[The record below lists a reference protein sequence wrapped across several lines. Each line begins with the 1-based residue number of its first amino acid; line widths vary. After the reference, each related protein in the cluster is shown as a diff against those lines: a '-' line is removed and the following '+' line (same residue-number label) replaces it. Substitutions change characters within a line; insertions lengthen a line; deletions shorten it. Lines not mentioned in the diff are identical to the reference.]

1 MGEVPSA
8 IGPYRIVRTIG
19 EGGMGK
25 VYEAV
30 HEAIER
36 RVAIKVLHRELASNA
51 ELTARFFNEA
61 RAVNRIEHAGL
72 VQISDYGQQPD
83 GAAYIVME
91 YLKGEPL
98 AKRIERSGGKLSAA
112 EVISLNLQIADA
124 LAAAHA
130 KDVIHRDLKPENVMV
145 LPDPHMPGGERT
157 KLLDFGIAKIREQ
170 GDQPRVQTKTA
181 QLMGTP
187 YYMSPEQCEGA
198 GRVDAK
204 SDVYSLGIMMFEML
218 AGKLPFDADGPGKI
232 LGMHMFAPPPLLKE
246 VAPEVPEELA
256 ALVQRLLVKEREQ
269 RPSMSDVV
277 AELTALADQHP
288 LARPADQSRHA
299 MPPLVDPLAPTLME
313 GNEPDGK
320 KSTLGAFASQAAAPT
335 PRRSR
340 RRGAFI
346 LGAALLVALGAGL
359 LLRKGL
365 PIGASPLSRLRQK
378 APVVAQ
384 GTAPVPATP
393 PLVPQGSPPVAA
405 PKPAAAPVAEP
416 AVPPAAGPAAPP
428 VTEPAPPVS
437 PTTSVPKQADS
448 PKPGPSK
455 PKPAAPPKSS
465 ASKPKLVKVVTYKR
479 VGHTIYRYTTYKL
492 VRNKK

>member
-1 MGEVPSA
+1 MGGVPST
-8 IGPYRIVRTIG
+8 IGSYRIVRVIG

-36 RVAIKVLHRELASNA
+36 RVAIKVLHREFAGND

-72 VQISDYGQQPD
+72 VQISDDGQQPD

-91 YLKGEPL
+91 YLKGESL
-98 AKRIERSGGKLSAA
+98 SKRIERSGGKLSAP

-130 KDVIHRDLKPENVMV
+130 KDVIHRDLKPENVML

-157 KLLDFGIAKIREQ
+157 KLLDFGIAKVREQ

-232 LGMHMFAPPPLLKE
+232 LGLHMFAPPPLLKE
-246 VAPEVPEELA
+246 AAPEVPDELA
-256 ALVQRLLVKEREQ
+256 ALVQSLLVKEREQ
-269 RPSMSDVV
+269 RPSMPDVV
-277 AELTALADQHP
+277 AKLTALADQYSLP
-288 LARPADQSRHA
+288 RPADQSRHA
-299 MPPLVDPLAPTLME
+299 MPPLVDPMAETLME
-313 GNEPDGK
+313 GNERGGK
-320 KSTLGAFASQAAAPT
+320 KSTLGASASQAAVPT
-335 PRRSR
+335 ARRPRRR
-340 RRGAFI
+340 IALF
-346 LGAALLVALGAGL
+346 LGAMLLSAMGGGL
-359 LLRKGL
+359 LLRQGL
-365 PIGASPLSRLRQK
+365 PMGESLLNGLRQK
-378 APVVAQ
+378 ISSLMPATDSP
-384 GTAPVPATP
+384 PATP
-393 PLVPQGSPPVAA
+393 PPGPQVSPPPAA
-405 PKPAAAPVAEP
+405 PKPAAAPVAGPETPNVAETTPPPSKEP
-416 AVPPAAGPAAPP
+416 AL
-428 VTEPAPPVS
+428 PVS
-437 PTTSVPKQADS
+437 PTTSLPKSAAAPQPS
-448 PKPGPSK
+448 PIK
-455 PKPAAPPKSS
+455 PKPAASTKPSAPKR
-465 ASKPKLVKVVTYKR
+465 KLLRFITYKR
-479 VGHTIYRYTTYKL
+479 LRGKLYK
-492 VRNKK
+492 VISYKWARGKK